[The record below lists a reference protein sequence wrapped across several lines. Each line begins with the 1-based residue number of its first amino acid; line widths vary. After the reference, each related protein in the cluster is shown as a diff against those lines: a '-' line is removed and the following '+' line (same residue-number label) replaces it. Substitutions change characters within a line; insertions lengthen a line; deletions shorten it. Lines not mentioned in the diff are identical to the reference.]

1 MTARA
6 TSVRLKPAV
15 SDGTG
20 DAPHTEGMDNVKP
33 RILVIDDE
41 QGLRDMLVYGLSE
54 RDYEV
59 VAVENGLLAL
69 EAARKASFDLALC
82 DIMMP
87 GMRGIDVLRELK
99 LLSPDMEIVMATG
112 YATIETAVESMKL
125 GAYDYIT
132 KPYELDPLCL
142 TLTRALE
149 KRRLKVRVGELESLS
164 RMKSEFLA
172 NMSHE
177 LRTPLNAIVGY
188 TSLLLDGTYGEMAPE
203 QTEPLE
209 RVLSGSNDLLTLIN
223 SVLDFSK
230 LNAGMMPVFLEEIDV
245 AELAGEV
252 VETMQALAVRKGLAL
267 SAECPSTRL
276 RADRTKTKQILINL
290 IGNAIKFTAKGSVR
304 LSSVLDAER
313 GRVVLSVTDTGSG
326 IPKENLTTI
335 FEEFR
340 QIDGSAKREHG
351 GTGLGLAISKKLAAL
366 LGGELEVRSRV
377 GEGSVFAVSLP
388 TSGAKLAPSPVRS
401 PSIVAEPG
409 DERPVVLGIDD
420 DPEVLRLLGDSLAHS
435 GYRFVGATSGQDGLA
450 LARKLKP
457 FAVTL
462 DVMMPHCDGWSV
474 LQSFQMDAE
483 LNAIPVIILS
493 IVENKGLGFSLGATD
508 YIVKP
513 FQKQDLVE
521 KLRALAPAPGKL
533 LPAEVSLA

>member
-1 MTARA
+1 MAHNKR
-6 TSVRLKPAV
+6 
-15 SDGTG
+15 
-20 DAPHTEGMDNVKP
+20 MDNVKP

-41 QGLRDMLVYGLSE
+41 QGLRDMLVYGLTE

-69 EAARKASFDLALC
+69 EAARNSSFDLALC

-87 GMRGIDVLRELK
+87 GMRGTDVLRELK
-99 LLSPDMEIVMATG
+99 LLSPDTEIVMATG

-188 TSLLLDGTYGEMAPE
+188 TSLLLDGTYGEMPAE
-203 QTEPLE
+203 QAEPLE

-230 LNAGMMPVFLEEIDV
+230 LNAGMMPVFLEDIDV

-252 VETMQALAVRKGLAL
+252 VETMQALAVRKGLVL
-267 SAECPSTRL
+267 SAAECPPTRL
-276 RADRTKTKQILINL
+276 RGDRTKTKQILINL
-290 IGNAIKFTAKGSVR
+290 IGNAIKFTDKGSVK
-304 LSSVLDAER
+304 LKSILDAER

-326 IPKENLTTI
+326 IPADNLATI

-340 QIDGSAKREHG
+340 QVDGSSQRQHG
-351 GTGLGLAISKKLAAL
+351 GTGLGLAIAKKLAAL
-366 LGGELEVRSRV
+366 LGGELSVQSRL
-377 GEGSVFAVSLP
+377 GEGSIFEFALP
-388 TSGAKLAPSPVRS
+388 TTAAKPAPAPLR
-401 PSIVAEPG
+401 PAAIVAEPG
-409 DERPVVLGIDD
+409 DERPVVIGIDD

-483 LNAIPVIILS
+483 LSAIPVIILS

-533 LPAEVSLA
+533 LPAEASLA